1 MNRNVVMR
9 GGLPLGMKSTPVK
22 IVPSLDVRHG
32 RLTKGM
38 NFAGAIDLGDPAEY
52 AARYQADGADEL
64 AFFDVAAS
72 PEGRS
77 LDLETLRRVVG
88 AVEIP
93 VAAGGGLR
101 SVADVEAVLAA
112 GAKKATLATVAFQNP
127 DVVKEAVARFG
138 SESIAVALD
147 ANRNVKMHSQREVFL
162 MGGRKATGVD
172 AVEFAKRMADL
183 GVGSLLPTSIVAD
196 GTSRGFDL
204 DLIFRIATATGV
216 PTTASGG
223 AGKLVHFLEAVR
235 EAHASALLAASSF
248 HFHTFTVRQV
258 KVYLT
263 TQGVAVLNP
272 PKPVI

>member
-1 MNRNVVMR
+1 
-9 GGLPLGMKSTPVK
+9 
-22 IVPSLDVRHG
+22 
-32 RLTKGM
+32 
-38 NFAGAIDLGDPAEY
+38 
-52 AARYQADGADEL
+52 
-64 AFFDVAAS
+64 
-72 PEGRS
+72 
-77 LDLETLRRVVG
+77 
-88 AVEIP
+88 
-93 VAAGGGLR
+93 
-101 SVADVEAVLAA
+101 
-112 GAKKATLATVAFQNP
+112 
-127 DVVKEAVARFG
+127 
-138 SESIAVALD
+138 
-147 ANRNVKMHSQREVFL
+147 
-162 MGGRKATGVD
+162 MGGRKARGVD